1 MLNINKQPENPNKRE
16 EVLARIHSKKRAKSI
31 QVDLFI
37 TAIVSVLSSPV
48 SFNTIYS
55 ME

>member
-1 MLNINKQPENPNKRE
+1 MLNINKQPENPNKQE
-16 EVLARIHSKKRAKSI
+16 EVLVRIHSKNRPKSI
-31 QVDLFI
+31 QVDLFT
-37 TAIVSVLSSPV
+37 TAILSVLSSPV